1 MPRIVD
7 THAHLDLEHFDT
19 DRSNVVAAASEAGV
33 DRVICPAVDAASS
46 RNIVDLVQK
55 SPNLFAAV
63 GMQPNHCSEAQPGD
77 WERIEE
83 LAGSPRVVGIGETG
97 LDRYWDHTPI
107 EMQRDYFQRHMAL
120 SRRLKLP
127 LIIHC
132 RDAHDDLMPILQA
145 SFDQDGP
152 ILGLIHSF
160 SGDVSML
167 RQYVDVG
174 LYISFAGAVTY
185 RNKKFASLWEAVA
198 ETPAERLLVE
208 TDSPYLTPH
217 PLRGKVKRNEPKN
230 VILTI
235 ERLAEL
241 RGQTPDEIAELTT
254 TNAERL
260 FGI

>member
-1 MPRIVD
+1 MPRIID
-7 THAHLDLEHFDT
+7 THAHLDLEHFDP
-19 DRSNVVAAASEAGV
+19 DRSDVVKTAIEAGV
-33 DRVICPAVDAASS
+33 DRIIIPAVDADSS
-46 RNIVDLVQK
+46 RNIVDLVQN

-63 GMQPNHCSEAQPGD
+63 GMQPNHCSEAKPGD

-97 LDRYWDHTPI
+97 LDRYWDYTPI
-107 EMQRDYFQRHMAL
+107 EMQRDYFQRHLVL
-120 SRRLKLP
+120 SRRLQLP
-127 LIIHC
+127 IIIHC
-132 RDAHDDLMPILQA
+132 REAHDDLMPILQA
-145 SFDQDGP
+145 SFEQDGP

-167 RQYVDVG
+167 KQYVDVG
-174 LYISFAGAVTY
+174 LFISFAGAVTY
-185 RNKKFASLWEAVA
+185 RNKKFTPLWEAAV

-208 TDSPYLTPH
+208 TDAPYLTPH

-230 VILTI
+230 VALTI
-235 ERLAEL
+235 ERIAEL

-254 TNAERL
+254 KNAECL